1 MLYPVKLTCQSA
13 GNLAVS
19 FPDIPEALTVGDNE
33 EEALGHAADAL
44 ETALDFYF
52 EQNCPI
58 PLPSSPRRGHRVV
71 ELPATVAAKV
81 LLFNE
86 MLSQKVRP
94 SELARR
100 LSIPRQNVSRLLD
113 PRHPTKIDS
122 IAASFKALGKRMEIH
137 ATQQQPKAE
146 KNR

>member
-1 MLYPVKLTCQSA
+1 MLYPVKLTRQAA
-13 GNLAVS
+13 GNFAVS
-19 FPDIPEALTVGDNE
+19 FPDVPEALTIGDNE
-33 EEALGHAADAL
+33 QEALKHAADAL

-52 EQNCPI
+52 EQGRAVP
-58 PLPSSPRRGHRVV
+58 PPSNPKRGHRMV

-86 MLSQKVRP
+86 MLAQKVRP

-100 LSIPRQNVSRLLD
+100 LSIPRQNVTRLLD

-122 IAASFKALGKRMEIH
+122 LAAAFKALGKRMEIQ
-137 ATQQQPKAE
+137 AV
-146 KNR
+146 